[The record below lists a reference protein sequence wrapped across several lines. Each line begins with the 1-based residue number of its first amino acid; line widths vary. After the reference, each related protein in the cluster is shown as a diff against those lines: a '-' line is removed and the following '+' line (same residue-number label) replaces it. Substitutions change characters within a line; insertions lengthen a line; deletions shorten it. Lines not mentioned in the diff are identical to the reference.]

1 MGRIMEKR
9 TIKKSFRFT
18 ESEWKLIEKKCVL
31 ANITPS
37 QYFQQI
43 AVYGK
48 TAKRDCIKE
57 KSIYIGQIAMIGNNL
72 NQIARKLNSG
82 ENIDFWIL
90 QSLLK
95 IEKYLNEKLLL

>member
-1 MGRIMEKR
+1 MENKENR
-9 TIKKSFRFT
+9 CIKKSFRFT
-18 ESEWKLIEKKCVL
+18 KREWSLIEKKCEI
-31 ANITPS
+31 ANITPT

-48 TAKRDCIKE
+48 TAKRDCLKD
-57 KSIYIGQIAMIGNNL
+57 KNIYMGQIAMIGNNI

-82 ENIDFWIL
+82 ENVDFWML
-90 QSLLK
+90 KLLLK